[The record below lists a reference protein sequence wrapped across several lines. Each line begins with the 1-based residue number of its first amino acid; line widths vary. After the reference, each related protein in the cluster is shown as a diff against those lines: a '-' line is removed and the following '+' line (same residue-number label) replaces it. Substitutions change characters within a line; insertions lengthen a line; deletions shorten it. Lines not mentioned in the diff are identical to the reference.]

1 MDYHP
6 ANHIPSPL
14 WPLCIPSRMGPSAF
28 EPPPWAAGTRAYSVP
43 AWRAGG
49 RAVNRD
55 GRWRVCAALAV
66 DTSPSARTWNIPGTD
81 GAKCFPYTP
90 RGSRT
95 SGRATSSRSIVPP
108 AITSRCSRRSFCCGS
123 GSVPRPRCWISK
135 GGSDAE
141 DAERK
146 DELCFRS
153 SGAGRAGEPAHSWP
167 VATLRLPGTALRREP
182 TNALRADK
190 QRFRYIIASSRVSGW
205 RATFPDRALQVT

>member
-1 MDYHP
+1 MDNHP

-95 SGRATSSRSIVPP
+95 SGRATSSRSIAPP
-108 AITSRCSRRSFCCGS
+108 ATTSRCNHPVGLPWAAARRWPG
-123 GSVPRPRCWISK
+123 RCPW
-135 GGSDAE
+135 GV
-141 DAERK
+141 
-146 DELCFRS
+146 FRGK
-153 SGAGRAGEPAHSWP
+153 SGAGLGDNLDAAPLQAWPGRAKPSSMLLDDGQRSVYRQFRRQGPAEDGSHDPRPGGEPAPGP
-167 VATLRLPGTALRREP
+167 VA
-182 TNALRADK
+182 
-190 QRFRYIIASSRVSGW
+190 
-205 RATFPDRALQVT
+205 